1 MDNKNIIFFLF
12 QPEFFR
18 QPGLN
23 LDSHHSFCGP
33 DVTLATNAMSALALH
48 HHGHHGPE
56 PDSPD
61 LVSMDGGPNVLYSGG
76 GTRYLKNTRQKRHSR
91 TEQVIADSTFFMNCK
106 NANRSYKSYL
116 NTFRCLH
123 LLNSNFIE
131 YCSLHKIGW
140 FKIQGGKYPTDKW
153 FLFLLKKKTFQDPG
167 FSYPKF
173 MWLPSASSTF
183 LICRPMLKVNLYTYK
198 INFYI
203 NFYISLNL

>member
-33 DVTLATNAMSALALH
+33 DVTLATNAMSTLVLH

-91 TEQVIADSTFFMNCK
+91 TEHVSADSTCLWTVTMQTVATKVIWIHLDVFICWTPTLLSIALYIKSAGLKFKVANIRLINDFFF
-106 NANRSYKSYL
+106 Y
-116 NTFRCLH
+116 
-123 LLNSNFIE
+123 
-131 YCSLHKIGW
+131 W
-140 FKIQGGKYPTDKW
+140 
-153 FLFLLKKKTFQDPG
+153 KKTFQDPG